1 MAVMDINEILQI
13 LPHRYPMLLVD
24 RVIECDFKARIV
36 AIKNLSINEPFFQG
50 HFPGDPVM
58 PGVLQVEAMAQT
70 AGVLINKTLGGSG
83 RISYFT
89 GIERARFRRIVKPG
103 DQLRFEV
110 EILKIRLGTAKVHG
124 RALVGDELASEAD
137 MTFRMKDA

>member
-1 MAVMDINEILQI
+1 MAVMEINEILQV

-36 AIKNLSINEPFFQG
+36 AIKNLTINEPFFQG

-58 PGVLQVEAMAQT
+58 PGVLQLEAMAQT
-70 AGVLINKTLGGSG
+70 AGVLINRTIGGPG
-83 RISYFT
+83 RMAYFI
-89 GIERARFRRIVKPG
+89 GIESARFRRIVRPG

-110 EILKIRLGTAKVHG
+110 EILKVRLGTAKVHG
-124 RALVGDELASEAD
+124 RAFVGDELASEAD
-137 MTFRMKDA
+137 MTFRLKDA